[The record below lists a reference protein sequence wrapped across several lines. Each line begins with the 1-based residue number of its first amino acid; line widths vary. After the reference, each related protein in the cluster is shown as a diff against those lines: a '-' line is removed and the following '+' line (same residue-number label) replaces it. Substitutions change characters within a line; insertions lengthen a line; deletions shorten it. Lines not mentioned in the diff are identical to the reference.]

1 MFKDLYGN
9 IEEEGNNVVPKPTP
23 ENPDSVPESST
34 PENSESTQEEPESTE
49 ESDIYVSGQQLK
61 SLYGNTQEERNKVV
75 PQSSTRVSESSVT
88 STEKPDFATKE
99 NPENSILQPESI

>member
-9 IEEEGNNVVPKPTP
+9 IEDEGNIVVPEPT
-23 ENPDSVPESST
+23 EDTDSVPESST